1 MTEIFSNRKY
11 HSILFLILLA
21 LFFVFVFFPSLK
33 KINTD
38 FPNYYVSANMLLDG
52 ADLKSAYDNVEFNK
66 QVLLYG
72 IENQI
77 VSFVP
82 YPPVNSLLMLPVARL
97 EPLTAKLIWNI
108 LNLIF
113 FLLSAFFISKISGL
127 NLFLTGILF
136 FLSGYAFVNNFFFGQ
151 AYLLVLLLFS
161 ASLYFLFRENDV
173 LAAFMFSL
181 SVLLK
186 FYTIFFIILFLCRKK
201 YKLVITTVIFIIIL
215 NLFVFTITGWD
226 INIYY
231 YTAIMP
237 RISDGWVGTVYAPE
251 FQSVISLLHT
261 LFYRELSLNPYP
273 LTESPEL
280 YFIFKYLFYF
290 GIILTSVLS
299 VMNSGAG
306 KDVNSF
312 KMQIPLFSF
321 VCMLLL
327 PVNASYQYVILI
339 TAIAILS
346 HHYISE
352 KKYILTAVIL
362 SLFFIMNSPLTV
374 YIINM
379 TKNKHYFYLGY
390 IKLYILLIFWVTGL
404 SVSGRSSVENI
415 TKATLLRYSYVYVFL
430 ILIFVK
436 VSLTQIS
443 DDNDGAENILI
454 NSNYLISMP
463 AVRDGKILFTECRN
477 EKFILNSN
485 FGFKTE
491 SDNYFNPDFIND
503 NEIEYTTFVKG
514 KTVYNR
520 LSLNSLDRTE
530 IAKRTDSVGAMYSGD
545 KTMRCYSLNGQI
557 FLERINEIKT
567 EQMTTGR
574 SFNYFPVFNG
584 DDSGIIFCS
593 DRGRGV
599 GFTALYEIKIN
610 K

>member
-11 HSILFLILLA
+11 HSILFLILLVF
-21 LFFVFVFFPSLK
+21 FFVCVFFPSLK

-82 YPPVNSLLMLPVARL
+82 YPPANSLLMLPVARL
-97 EPLTAKLIWNI
+97 EPLTAKVIWNI

-113 FLLSAFFISKISGL
+113 FLLSAFFISKVSGL

-136 FLSGYAFVNNFFFGQ
+136 FISGYAFLNNFFFGQ
-151 AYLLVLLLFS
+151 VYLLVLLLFS
-161 ASLYFLFRENDV
+161 ASLYFLFREKDV
-173 LAAFMFSL
+173 LAAFLFSL

-201 YKLVITTVIFIIIL
+201 HKLVITSVIFIIIL
-215 NLFVFTITGWD
+215 NLIVFTITGWD

-237 RISDGWVGTVYAPE
+237 RISDGWIGTVYAPE

-261 LFYRELSLNPYP
+261 LFYRELSLNPDP
-273 LTESPEL
+273 LTESTEL

-306 KDVNSF
+306 KVVDSF

-339 TAIAILS
+339 PAIAILI
-346 HHYISE
+346 HRCITE
-352 KKYILTAVIL
+352 KKYILTLIIL

-374 YIINM
+374 YIVNM
-379 TKNKHYFYLGY
+379 TKNKPYFFLGY
-390 IKLYILLIFWVTGL
+390 IKLYILFILWVIGL
-404 SVSGRSSVENI
+404 SVSGRSSAENI
-415 TKATLLRYSYVYVFL
+415 SKVTLLRYSYVYVFL

-436 VSLTQIS
+436 VSLTQIR

-463 AVRDGKILFTECRN
+463 AVKNGHILFTECRN

-485 FGFKTE
+485 FGFKSE

-514 KTVYNR
+514 KTVYIR
-520 LSLNSLDRTE
+520 LSLNSLARTE
-530 IAKRTDSVGAMYSGD
+530 KAKRTDPGGAMYSGD
-545 KTMRCYSLNGQI
+545 KTMRCYSFNGQI
-557 FLERINEIKT
+557 FLERFKENKT
-567 EQMTTGR
+567 EQITSGR

-599 GFTALYEIKIN
+599 GFTALYEIKII